1 MRLLPLI
8 AAVTLS
14 AALLPSAANADDE
27 RDHDRARRAVEAGEV
42 MPLNRIL
49 DTLEREHPGQ
59 VIEVELEQED
69 GHWIYEIKLLRPGGS
84 LVKMEVDARDG
95 AVLKSRERGSDKD
108 GAR

>member
-1 MRLLPLI
+1 
-8 AAVTLS
+8 
-14 AALLPSAANADDE
+14 
-27 RDHDRARRAVEAGEV
+27 

-69 GHWIYEIKLLRPGGS
+69 GRWIYEIKLLRPGGS

-95 AVLKSRERGSDKD
+95 AVLKSRERGSDKK